1 MKRKERCG
9 ARGLA
14 VPLARFLHRMVI
26 VMKLGEFAAGLQHVG
41 LPTNDM
47 DKTIAFY
54 EGLGFENVYETVNEA
69 AKERVAFLRL
79 GNLTMEAYENKQ
91 AAMRSGAIDH
101 LALDVKNI
109 DACYDKAREQGY
121 EIVSRGIEELPFWE
135 KGVRFFIILGPNKER
150 IEFNEIL

>member
-1 MKRKERCG
+1 M
-9 ARGLA
+9 
-14 VPLARFLHRMVI
+14 ARFLHRMVI

-121 EIVSRGIEELPFWE
+121 EILSRGM
-135 KGVRFFIILGPNKER
+135 
-150 IEFNEIL
+150 

>member
-1 MKRKERCG
+1 
-9 ARGLA
+9 
-14 VPLARFLHRMVI
+14 
-26 VMKLGEFAAGLQHVG
+26 MKLGTFAAGLQHIG

-79 GNLTMEAYENKQ
+79 GNLTVEAYENGQ
-91 AAMRSGAIDH
+91 AAMESGAIDH
-101 LALDVKNI
+101 MALDVRDI
-109 DACYDKAREQGY
+109 DACYAEAEKQGY

-135 KGVRFFIILGPNKER
+135 KGVRFFIILGPNRER
-150 IEFNEIL
+150 IEFNQML